1 MTSFIL
7 EIIMVASLG
16 VVLYLFARA
25 LPRVDDVLVSPE
37 DKKLRTHW
45 LTVYLEK
52 ADEWLKVV
60 FEKFLR
66 RVKVLLLKL
75 DNIVSKRL
83 NKFKKEPQKE
93 MKLPSDEVIEKKEEE
108 KREEKKE
115 GM

>member
-25 LPRVDDVLVSPE
+25 LPRVDDVLVSPG